1 MDVKLLLD
9 ENISPW
15 VAHRLCKEDGIDA
28 CGIRDRGL
36 LAASDPEVLEYA
48 FKEDRILVTKNV
60 DDFDKL
66 ARSRELHAGI
76 ILLEEGGL
84 PRTGQLRVIRRAV
97 ASLEARADMVNCVM
111 RVAADETVTFEDA
124 AAG

>member
-1 MDVKLLLD
+1 MNVKLLLD

-15 VAHRLCKEDGIDA
+15 VANRLCEEDGIDA

-48 FKEDRILVTKNV
+48 FGDDRVLVTKNV

-66 ARSRELHAGI
+66 ARTRELHAGI
-76 ILLEEGGL
+76 ILLEDGSLSRAE
-84 PRTGQLRVIRRAV
+84 QLRVIRRALAEL
-97 ASLEARADMVNCVM
+97 ASRSDMVNCVM

-124 AAG
+124 PAG